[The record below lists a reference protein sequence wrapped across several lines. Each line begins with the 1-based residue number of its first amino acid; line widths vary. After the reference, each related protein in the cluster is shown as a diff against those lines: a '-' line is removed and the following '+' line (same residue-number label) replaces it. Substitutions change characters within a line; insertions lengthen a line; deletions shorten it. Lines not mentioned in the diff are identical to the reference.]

1 MGAAGGG
8 VGVWGGGLERMY
20 SLHGDQQKMKTGER
34 AGPGPAAEVY
44 IHRP

>member
-8 VGVWGGGLERMY
+8 GKGLERMY
-20 SLHGDQQKMKTGER
+20 SLHDDQQKMKIGER

-44 IHRP
+44 IHRQ